1 VVVLAHAQDEPDP
14 VPAYA
19 VTGDVARR
27 LPGARPW
34 PAQVDREWAFG
45 GSTGAGARVCV
56 LDSGVDAGHPMV
68 GSVAA
73 AVAVRIEG
81 DEEAVVE
88 PDAVG
93 DVCGHGTACAG
104 VIRALAPDCE
114 LTSVRVLGEG
124 FVGGGPALV
133 AGLRWAVGEGFDVIN
148 MSLSTTKERF
158 VGELHRLADAA
169 YFRRSLIVASAHNMP
184 VASYP
189 WRFASVVSVAS
200 HDIDDPLVYLRNPT
214 PPVEFYARG
223 VEVEVAWANG
233 GTLRGS
239 GNSFATP
246 HISGICALI
255 RAKHPELTPAEV
267 KTLLGLTATNAEGAT

>member
-1 VVVLAHAQDEPDP
+1 VAVMAHSHDAPDP

-19 VTGDVARR
+19 VTGDLARR

-34 PAQVDREWAFG
+34 PANVDRDWAFG
-45 GSTGAGARVCV
+45 GSTGAGARVCI
-56 LDSGVDAGHPMV
+56 LDSGVDASHRMV
-68 GSVAA
+68 GSLAA
-73 AVAVRIEG
+73 AVAVRMDG
-81 DEEAVVE
+81 DEAVIE
-88 PDAVG
+88 DDDVG

-104 VIRALAPDCE
+104 VVRALAPDCE
-114 LTSVRVLGEG
+114 LVSVRVLGEG

-133 AGLRWAVGEGFDVIN
+133 AGLEWAVEQAFDVIN

-158 VGELHRLADAA
+158 VPELHRLADAA
-169 YFRRSLIVASAHNMP
+169 YFRRTLIVASAHNMP

-189 WRFASVVSVAS
+189 WRFASVVSVAG
-200 HDIDDPLVYLRNPT
+200 HDIDDPLTYLRNPE

-233 GTLRGS
+233 STLRGS

-255 RAKHPELTPAEV
+255 RAKHPGLTPAEV
-267 KTLLGLTATNAEGAT
+267 KTLLGLTANNAGAA

>member
-1 VVVLAHAQDEPDP
+1 MAVMAHAHDEPDP

-19 VTGDVARR
+19 VTGDTARR

-45 GSTGAGARVCV
+45 GSTGAGATVCV
-56 LDSGVDAGHPMV
+56 LDSGVDGRHPMV
-68 GSVAA
+68 GRVDAA
-73 AVAVRIEG
+73 LAVRMDG
-81 DEEAVVE
+81 DEAVVE
-88 PDAVG
+88 PDGAG

-114 LTSVRVLGEG
+114 LVSVRVLGEG

-133 AGLRWAVGEGFDVIN
+133 AGLRWAVDQAFDVIN

-158 VGELHRLADAA
+158 VGELHALADAA

-189 WRFASVVSVAS
+189 WRFSSVVSVAS
-200 HDIDDPLVYLRNPT
+200 HDIDDPLVYLRNPA

-233 GTLRGS
+233 STLRGS

-267 KTLLGLTATNAEGAT
+267 KTLLGLTATNAGAPT